1 MKSYINKHKNL
12 IKGFI
17 ALCLFFSADFI
28 QLFLIDL
35 FNINIKNIGIK
46 SATIISCAT
55 SIVIT
60 ILLIILYRKD
70 LIKEWKIFKKD
81 LSNNLDTGFKYW
93 MIGLALMV
101 VSNLI
106 INYVFKAGQANNEE
120 AVQKMISAV
129 PYLVLISA
137 GICAPITEEIVFRK
151 VFKDNIKNKIIFVLT
166 AGLLF
171 GYLHVSSA
179 ESFTQFLYIIPYSS
193 LGLCFAISYLKTDT
207 VFTSISMHMMHN
219 IILTIVSILI

>member
-17 ALCLFFSADFI
+17 ALSLFFSADFI
-28 QLFLIDL
+28 ELFLVD

-60 ILLIILYRKD
+60 ILLIVLYRKD

-81 LSNNLDTGFKYW
+81 LSNNLDIGFKYW